1 MTDFLIKSSISLLV
15 LLLFYHMILEKEK
28 MHQFNRYF
36 LLVSLF
42 FSLTV
47 PFVSFEIHQEIPV
60 LYNKVIQKQTITAD
74 NLSNQIEVVKITA
87 IEETNYLLY
96 YVWFI
101 YISITLVLSF
111 RFIRNIY
118 KITSKAKG
126 AKVIKQ
132 QDARLVLLTE
142 ETLPYTFWNSIYIN
156 QRDYE
161 NSQIEQELFT
171 HEIAHV
177 KQKHTIDVIFVEIL
191 KTWFWFNP
199 IFILYKKAIQLNHEF
214 LADENVLSTHR
225 DISFYQNLLLN
236 KIGSSQP
243 FILTSNFNFLAIKK
257 RLIMMTKNTSK
268 AKATLMKF
276 ALLVLFIGLTTTLCA
291 QFYSSKESK
300 PQLLQA
306 EKTTLIDA
314 VAGDVEK
321 DSGALKG
328 DGLEINIV
336 ESIANQISSLKDIGD
351 SQLLEDKKIIVIDPG
366 HGGKDT
372 GSYIGT
378 DEVVQEKKIV
388 ENIANKIKLL
398 NRNGELEI
406 ILLREDDSFIELSER
421 VSKINKINPSLLISL
436 HVNASKN
443 KNENGVYAFVSKE
456 NAFYEQSKES
466 AKNIIDKISNEKL
479 AKGEVKDGPFYV
491 ITRSKCPALLVEVG
505 YLSNENDRA
514 YLISENGQNEIANKI
529 FEFIKM

>member
-1 MTDFLIKSSISLLV
+1 MIDFLIKSTISLLI
-15 LLLFYHMILEKEK
+15 LLLFYHLILEKEK
-28 MHQFNRYF
+28 MFSFNRYF

-42 FSLTV
+42 FSLAV
-47 PFVSFEIHQEIPV
+47 PFASFEIQQEIPV
-60 LYNKVIQKQTITAD
+60 LYNNIIQQQTIKAD
-74 NLSNQIEVVKITA
+74 NLSNQTEVVKITA

-156 QRDYE
+156 QSDYE
-161 NSQIEQELFT
+161 NRQIEQELFT

-191 KTWFWFNP
+191 KTLFWFNP

-243 FILTSNFNFLAIKK
+243 FILTSNFNFLVIKK

-268 AKATLMKF
+268 AKATLVKF

-300 PQLLQA
+300 LQHKIA
-306 EKTTLIDA
+306 TIIDA
-314 VAGDVEK
+314 ETGQIGK
-321 DSGALKG
+321 DNKAQIIDNRKVGF
-328 DGLEINIV
+328 LEN
-336 ESIANQISSLKDIGD
+336 IANKISSLEGKSDL
-351 SQLLEDKKIIVIDPG
+351 QLLEDKKIIVIDPG

-372 GSYIGT
+372 GSYMGT
-378 DEVVQEKKIV
+378 DEAGQEKKIV

-398 NRNGELEI
+398 NSNGEFEI

-421 VSKINKINPSLLISL
+421 VSRINKIKPSLLISL

-443 KNENGVYAFVSKE
+443 KNENGVHAFVSKE

-491 ITRSKCPALLVEVG
+491 ISRSKCPALLVEVG